1 VRLPK
6 PSLIAKL
13 LTEPTVVGPANGHPP
28 LDIGRNYP
36 AYIHSPLLR
45 LHKES
50 SMFNL
55 FKSNPEKKLQKAYEE
70 KLTEAM
76 QAQRN
81 GDIRRYSTLQEEAEA
96 IYARLEALG
105 KTK

>member
-1 VRLPK
+1 MRLPK
-6 PSLIAKL
+6 PSLSAKL
-13 LTEPTVVGPANGHPP
+13 LNEPTVVGLANGHPH
-28 LDIGRNYP
+28 LDIGRNTP
-36 AYIHSPLLR
+36 SYINSPRLR

-55 FKSNPEKKLQKAYEE
+55 FKSNPQKKLQKAYEE

-96 IYARLEALG
+96 IYAQLEALG
-105 KTK
+105 NAS